1 MMPAFAGGVLTSRC
15 SGWAQ
20 SLAFGSL
27 LRPPLNADTL
37 DGNTPAKTKMAA
49 PLQWHT
55 QITVAAP
62 QERVWAIADDITLIP
77 RYHPEVRH
85 VELISGA
92 KRRAAGVRYRC
103 TIPAGRKGNCIEEIT
118 EYVPGSRFVTAFPE
132 DSWGLSK
139 QLAELTVETVVE
151 PVAEGT
157 RIRLN
162 AYYRPRTR
170 LMKLLNPLGLRGLMA
185 RRAFRMLA
193 GVKRL
198 AEEQAG

>member
-1 MMPAFAGGVLTSRC
+1 
-15 SGWAQ
+15 
-20 SLAFGSL
+20 
-27 LRPPLNADTL
+27 
-37 DGNTPAKTKMAA
+37 MAA

-55 QITVAAP
+55 QIIVAAP
-62 QERVWAIADDITLIP
+62 HRHVWAIADDITLIP
-77 RYHPEVRH
+77 QYHPEVRH

-92 KRRAAGVRYRC
+92 AIRAAGVRYRC
-103 TIPAGRKGNCIEEIT
+103 TIPEGRKGSCIEEIT

-139 QLAELTVETVVE
+139 QLADFNVETVVE
-151 PVAEGT
+151 PVPEGT

-162 AYYRPRTR
+162 AYYRPRT
-170 LMKLLNPLGLRGLMA
+170 LFMKLFNRLGLRGMMA

-198 AEEQAG
+198 AEQPAA

>member
-1 MMPAFAGGVLTSRC
+1 MH
-15 SGWAQ
+15 
-20 SLAFGSL
+20 
-27 LRPPLNADTL
+27 LRER
-37 DGNTPAKTKMAA
+37 KMAA

-77 RYHPEVRH
+77 QYHPEVRH

-92 KRRAAGVRYRC
+92 ERRAAGVRYRC
-103 TIPAGRKGNCIEEIT
+103 TILEGRKGNCIEEIT
-118 EYVPGSRFVTAFPE
+118 EYLPGSRFVTAFPE

-139 QLAELTVETVVE
+139 QLAEFTVETVVE
-151 PVAEGT
+151 PVPKGT

-162 AYYRPRTR
+162 AYYRPRTL
-170 LMKLLNPLGLRGLMA
+170 LMKLLNPLGLRRLMA
-185 RRAFRMLA
+185 RRALRMLA

-198 AEEQAG
+198 AEEPAG

>member
-1 MMPAFAGGVLTSRC
+1 
-15 SGWAQ
+15 
-20 SLAFGSL
+20 
-27 LRPPLNADTL
+27 
-37 DGNTPAKTKMAA
+37 MAA

-55 QITVAAP
+55 EITVAALP
-62 QERVWAIADDITLIP
+62 ERVWAIADDITLIP

-92 KRRAAGVRYRC
+92 KQRAAGVRYRC
-103 TIPAGRKGNCIEEIT
+103 TIPEGRKGNCIEEIT

-132 DSWGLSK
+132 DSWGLSE
-139 QLAELTVETVVE
+139 QLADFTVETVVE

-162 AYYRPRTR
+162 AYYRPRSL
-170 LMKLLNPLGLRGLMA
+170 LMKLLNPLGLRRLMA
-185 RRAFRMLA
+185 RRAYGVLA

-198 AEEQAG
+198 AEEPAD